1 MWWETFIKRFANIF
15 TVKSLVTLA
24 LTGAF
29 VALTIK
35 GTLPEGFMTIYTVV
49 IGFYFGIQ
57 STKESGNGGGNE

>member
-1 MWWETFIKRFANIF
+1 MIEILIKRIANIF

-29 VALTIK
+29 VALTIR

-57 STKESGNGGGNE
+57 STKESGKGGGDE

>member
-1 MWWETFIKRFANIF
+1 M
-15 TVKSLVTLA
+15 TVKSLVTLS

-29 VALTIK
+29 VAMTIR

-57 STKESGNGGGNE
+57 STKDTKEGGQ